1 MTVGLG
7 KRWPIEPFLS
17 EWHTQAMDEAELV
30 AALKGGDTA
39 AVEELVCLYGD
50 RLLRSA
56 FLLCGNE
63 ADAQDLV
70 QETLILAFRNARRF
84 RGKSALYTYLHGIL
98 LNLTRHYHR
107 KRKRM
112 VYTDQT
118 PDLPSPE
125 PLVSCDPDAD
135 AASSTLMEAIRELSP
150 SHREVIILR
159 YYEDMKI
166 LEIARHIG
174 VRKGTVKS
182 RLHYAVCRLRQ
193 LMPEESNLFRT
204 TGTYDRRKT

>member
-1 MTVGLG
+1 MN
-7 KRWPIEPFLS
+7 
-17 EWHTQAMDEAELV
+17 EAELV

-56 FLLCGNE
+56 YLLCGNE
-63 ADAQDLV
+63 ADSQDLV
-70 QETLILAFRNARRF
+70 QDTLILALRNARRF

-107 KRKRM
+107 KRKRI

-125 PLVSCDPDAD
+125 PVLSCDPDAD
-135 AASSTLMEAIRELSP
+135 AASSALAEAVRRLSP
-150 SHREVIILR
+150 THREVIILR
-159 YYEDMKI
+159 YYEEMKI
-166 LEIARHIG
+166 HEIARHIG
-174 VRKGTVKS
+174 ATKGTVKS
-182 RLHYAVCRLRQ
+182 RLHYAVRHLRQ
-193 LMPEESNLFRT
+193 LLPEEMNLFSAS
-204 TGTYDRRKT
+204 GTYDRRKP

>member
-1 MTVGLG
+1 M
-7 KRWPIEPFLS
+7 
-17 EWHTQAMDEAELV
+17 MNEAELV

-56 FLLCGNE
+56 YLLCGNE

-70 QETLILAFRNARRF
+70 QDTLIVAFQHARRF

-107 KRKRM
+107 KRKRV
-112 VYTDQT
+112 VYTDQP
-118 PDLPSPE
+118 PDLASPE
-125 PLVSCDPDAD
+125 PSLSRDPDAD
-135 AASSTLMEAIRELSP
+135 AASSALGEAIRQLSP
-150 SHREVIILR
+150 THREVIILR

-166 LEIARHIG
+166 HKIARHIG
-174 VRKGTVKS
+174 VTKGTVKS
-182 RLHYAVCRLRQ
+182 RLHYAVSRLRQ
-193 LMPEESNLFRT
+193 LIPEELNLFSAN
-204 TGTYDRRKT
+204 GTYERRKP